1 MKITVA
7 VITLQDYEKF
17 NAVGMNAE
25 ACLADRVKLICQDD
39 AGHVAES
46 FMKQDEFD
54 RLGLAYIEQHAKLEH
69 SEVCDEWFMKCS
81 QNSWYNDLERNPEK
95 VIKVMFVGIEDGT
108 GREVYHGQWDGYPE
122 GQGITALT
130 FLRDKMDLELF
141 KEALRN
147 SSYIPSEEL
156 TALWKQ
162 YGADENG
169 WITMEDS
176 DRMMEDHPEFS
187 RNTGAGIL
195 EMVQNHSEGMKL
207 QDSINFA
214 ADGLFC
220 EWAWV
225 IDLDAGTLRGTAGS
239 ARPLWPRMTASTS
252 CGIWRRI
259 TGITVSGWQQSGTW
273 TRFRPMRNFLP
284 HSKMMRMRKCLRFNG

>member
-1 MKITVA
+1 MGTRNLTAVYLDGQYKVA
-7 VITLQDYEKF
+7 QY
-17 NAVGMNAE
+17 
-25 ACLADRVKLICQDD
+25 
-39 AGHVAES
+39 
-46 FMKQDEFD
+46 
-54 RLGLAYIEQHAKLEH
+54 
-69 SEVCDEWFMKCS
+69 
-81 QNSWYNDLERNPEK
+81 
-95 VIKVMFVGIEDGT
+95 
-108 GREVYHGQWDGYPE
+108 GQWDGYPE
-122 GQGITALT
+122 GQGITVLT

-169 WITMEDS
+169 LVTMEDS

-207 QDSINFA
+207 QDSIDFA

-225 IDLDAGTLRGTAGS
+225 IDLDAGTLVAKWNLDALPTDEE
-239 ARPLWPRMTASTS
+239 
-252 CGIWRRI
+252 
-259 TGITVSGWQQSGTW
+259 
-273 TRFRPMRNFLP
+273 FLAAFKNDEEEEETP
-284 HSKMMRMRKCLRFNG
+284 TF

>member
-1 MKITVA
+1 MGTRNLTAVYLDGQYKVA
-7 VITLQDYEKF
+7 QY
-17 NAVGMNAE
+17 
-25 ACLADRVKLICQDD
+25 
-39 AGHVAES
+39 
-46 FMKQDEFD
+46 
-54 RLGLAYIEQHAKLEH
+54 
-69 SEVCDEWFMKCS
+69 
-81 QNSWYNDLERNPEK
+81 
-95 VIKVMFVGIEDGT
+95 
-108 GREVYHGQWDGYPE
+108 GQWDGYPE
-122 GQGITALT
+122 GQGITVLT

-169 WITMEDS
+169 LVTMEDS

-195 EMVQNHSEGMKL
+195 EMV
-207 QDSINFA
+207 
-214 ADGLFC
+214 
-220 EWAWV
+220 
-225 IDLDAGTLRGTAGS
+225 
-239 ARPLWPRMTASTS
+239 
-252 CGIWRRI
+252 WRRI

-284 HSKMMRMRKCLRFNG
+284 HSKMMMRRKRLRFNG

>member
-1 MKITVA
+1 MGTRNLTAVYLDGQYKVA
-7 VITLQDYEKF
+7 QY
-17 NAVGMNAE
+17 
-25 ACLADRVKLICQDD
+25 
-39 AGHVAES
+39 
-46 FMKQDEFD
+46 
-54 RLGLAYIEQHAKLEH
+54 
-69 SEVCDEWFMKCS
+69 
-81 QNSWYNDLERNPEK
+81 
-95 VIKVMFVGIEDGT
+95 
-108 GREVYHGQWDGYPE
+108 GQWDGYPE
-122 GQGITALT
+122 GQGITVLT

-169 WITMEDS
+169 LVTMEDS

-225 IDLDAGTLRGTAGS
+225 IAWMREHLRGTAGS

-259 TGITVSGWQQSGTW
+259 TGITVSGW
-273 TRFRPMRNFLP
+273 
-284 HSKMMRMRKCLRFNG
+284 

>member
-1 MKITVA
+1 MGTRNLTAVYLDGQYKVA
-7 VITLQDYEKF
+7 QY
-17 NAVGMNAE
+17 
-25 ACLADRVKLICQDD
+25 
-39 AGHVAES
+39 
-46 FMKQDEFD
+46 
-54 RLGLAYIEQHAKLEH
+54 
-69 SEVCDEWFMKCS
+69 
-81 QNSWYNDLERNPEK
+81 
-95 VIKVMFVGIEDGT
+95 
-108 GREVYHGQWDGYPE
+108 GQWDGYPE
-122 GQGITALT
+122 GQGITVLT

-169 WITMEDS
+169 LVTMEDS

-225 IDLDAGTLRGTAGS
+225 IDLDAGTFEGTAGS

-284 HSKMMRMRKCLRFNG
+284 HSKMMRRRKRLRFNG

>member
-1 MKITVA
+1 MGTRNLTAVYLDGQYKVA
-7 VITLQDYEKF
+7 QY
-17 NAVGMNAE
+17 
-25 ACLADRVKLICQDD
+25 
-39 AGHVAES
+39 
-46 FMKQDEFD
+46 
-54 RLGLAYIEQHAKLEH
+54 
-69 SEVCDEWFMKCS
+69 
-81 QNSWYNDLERNPEK
+81 
-95 VIKVMFVGIEDGT
+95 
-108 GREVYHGQWDGYPE
+108 GQWDGYPE
-122 GQGITALT
+122 GQGITVLT

-169 WITMEDS
+169 LVTMEDS

-207 QDSINFA
+207 QDSIDFA

-225 IDLDAGTLRGTAGS
+225 IDLDAGTFEGYCGFGQTPLVENDRFYFLRDLEEDNGYHGVQLVAKWNLDALPTDEE
-239 ARPLWPRMTASTS
+239 
-252 CGIWRRI
+252 
-259 TGITVSGWQQSGTW
+259 
-273 TRFRPMRNFLP
+273 FLAAFKNDEEETP
-284 HSKMMRMRKCLRFNG
+284 TF

>member
-1 MKITVA
+1 MGTRNLTAVYLDGQYKVA
-7 VITLQDYEKF
+7 QY
-17 NAVGMNAE
+17 
-25 ACLADRVKLICQDD
+25 
-39 AGHVAES
+39 
-46 FMKQDEFD
+46 
-54 RLGLAYIEQHAKLEH
+54 
-69 SEVCDEWFMKCS
+69 
-81 QNSWYNDLERNPEK
+81 
-95 VIKVMFVGIEDGT
+95 
-108 GREVYHGQWDGYPE
+108 GQWDGYPE

-225 IDLDAGTLRGTAGS
+225 IDLDAGTFEGYCGFGQTPLTENDRFYFLRDLEEDNGYHGVRLAAKWNLGALPTDEE
-239 ARPLWPRMTASTS
+239 
-252 CGIWRRI
+252 
-259 TGITVSGWQQSGTW
+259 
-273 TRFRPMRNFLP
+273 FLAAFKNDEEEDETP
-284 HSKMMRMRKCLRFNG
+284 TF

>member
-1 MKITVA
+1 MGTRNLTAVYLDGQYKVA
-7 VITLQDYEKF
+7 QY
-17 NAVGMNAE
+17 
-25 ACLADRVKLICQDD
+25 
-39 AGHVAES
+39 
-46 FMKQDEFD
+46 
-54 RLGLAYIEQHAKLEH
+54 
-69 SEVCDEWFMKCS
+69 
-81 QNSWYNDLERNPEK
+81 
-95 VIKVMFVGIEDGT
+95 
-108 GREVYHGQWDGYPE
+108 GQWDGYPE

-195 EMVQNHSEGMKL
+195 EMIQNHSEGMKL

-225 IDLDAGTLRGTAGS
+225 IDLDAGTFEGYCGFGQTL
-239 ARPLWPRMTASTS
+239 LPRMTASTS

-259 TGITVSGWQQSGTW
+259 TGITVSSWQQSGTW

-284 HSKMMRMRKCLRFNG
+284 HSKMMRRRKHLRFNG